1 MRGPFGKPGETWVQK
16 GHPEV
21 CWPQQWLR
29 EDLGSNVRII
39 EIRCCHSSLLTWV
52 FGQSL
57 GEAELRQLDRVAIE
71 CLRTSRFEFSIG
83 VGDGYRPLVFVG
95 HGYGGLM
102 LKQTLVELHRHSH
115 INKDVLSNLCGI
127 VFYAGTNT
135 KFTNKGWP
143 WRLFSLMF
151 KTVEDYL
158 SELSKL
164 FEAALDLKKV
174 NVCVVNKNKSIL
186 QEIKDYSDLERYF
199 IEVMDSNDI
208 CTPTSK
214 EDPSYY
220 ALLEFLQQFLPNY

>member
-1 MRGPFGKPGETWVQK
+1 
-16 GHPEV
+16 
-21 CWPQQWLR
+21 
-29 EDLGSNVRII
+29 
-39 EIRCCHSSLLTWV
+39 
-52 FGQSL
+52 
-57 GEAELRQLDRVAIE
+57 
-71 CLRTSRFEFSIG
+71 
-83 VGDGYRPLVFVG
+83 VG

-186 QEIKDYSDLERYF
+186 QVCIHTPISCLGCKMYF
-199 IEVMDSNDI
+199 LRSIDI
-208 CTPTSK
+208 IAK
-214 EDPSYY
+214 EP
-220 ALLEFLQQFLPNY
+220 